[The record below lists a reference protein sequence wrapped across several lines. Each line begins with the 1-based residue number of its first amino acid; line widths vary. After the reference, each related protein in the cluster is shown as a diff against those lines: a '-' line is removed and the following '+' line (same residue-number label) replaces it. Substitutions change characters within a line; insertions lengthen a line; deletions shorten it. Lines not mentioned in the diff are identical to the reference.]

1 MNPFGHEQDEPLLV
15 DLSAAAP
22 LDNVTVRAWAATQT
36 VFVSS
41 VIVGMEAERAAT
53 GEAAER
59 LGAVAQLFERFGG
72 RDDDPEDAYLG
83 AVAASDIYIGLLG
96 ARYGKPLKTGYSATH
111 TEYDEAVRRGL
122 RISVWSAE
130 CDLDGR
136 QRDFLDAVRV
146 FQTTGSYSTP
156 EDLGAKVERR
166 LREISAEA
174 LSPWVKVGNAVFRA
188 NKVTDDGAS
197 VVITAQIR
205 DNAVAASLEAR
216 RPSQSFGRNTDTRM
230 TWPGGTSPVRIT
242 GVHVEVGAGRART
255 VTVTGERTG
264 DNRSNGLDMSIEGR
278 SADELNEL
286 AMRVALFGE
295 PNPLGT
301 MAFMLKA
308 DRPLPSLAGLGLTE
322 DAVAQVAELL
332 VTELLVGERGVDH
345 LTTFRLGPAHFGKR
359 RLLVGWMPR
368 RRAVNVQPVERRIE
382 GPTAAFG

>member
-1 MNPFGHEQDEPLLV
+1 MNLHGHERGEPLLV
-15 DLSAAAP
+15 DLTPAPP
-22 LDNVTVRAWAATQT
+22 LDDATVRAWAGAKT

-41 VIVGMEAERAAT
+41 VIVGMKAERAAV

-83 AVAASDIYIGLLG
+83 AVAASDIYVGLLG
-96 ARYGKPLKTGYSATH
+96 PRYGKPLKTGYSATH
-111 TEYDEAVRRGL
+111 AEYDEAVRRGL
-122 RISVWSAE
+122 RISVWSAAG
-130 CDLDGR
+130 DLDGR

-146 FQTTGSYSTP
+146 FHTTGSYASP

-166 LREISAEA
+166 LREIAAET

-188 NKVTDDGAS
+188 TKVNDDGAS
-197 VVITAQIR
+197 IVISAGIR
-205 DNAVAASLEAR
+205 DNTVTASLEAR
-216 RPSQSFGRNTDTRM
+216 RPSHSFGRNTDTRM
-230 TWPGGTSPVRIT
+230 TWPGGTSRVRVT

-255 VTVTGERTG
+255 VTVTGERIG
-264 DNRSNGLDMSIEGR
+264 DDRSSSFDMSVEGR
-278 SADELNEL
+278 NPDELTEL
-286 AMRVALFGE
+286 AMRVALLGE

-301 MAFMLKA
+301 MGFMLKA
-308 DRPLPSLAGLGLTE
+308 DKPLPSLAGLGLSE

-345 LTTFRLGPAHFGKR
+345 LTTFRLGPAHFGIR
-359 RLLVGWMPR
+359 QLLLGWMPR